1 MSFIPATNCK
11 EEVQTYCRLEFNQ
24 TGTTSVYSSYED
36 CMSKK
41 MQECDITDRGTN
53 PTGDSAQ
60 PLSDSELNELNKQN
74 QCYGVSP
81 LKVSCWK
88 NEYKWA
94 AIIGGTLA
102 LYYILH
108 KAGSLK

>member
-1 MSFIPATNCK
+1 MSLKPATSCK
-11 EEVQTYCRLEFNQ
+11 EGVEQYCNYGYDKNL
-24 TGTTSVYSSYED
+24 YSSYED

-41 MQECDITDRGTN
+41 MQECDT
-53 PTGDSAQ
+53 TGDNSAQ
-60 PLSDSELNELNKQN
+60 PLSDSELNENVKQGE
-74 QCYGVSP
+74 CYGVSP
-81 LKVSCWK
+81 LRVRCWK

-108 KAGSLK
+108 KTGSLK

>member
-1 MSFIPATNCK
+1 MSLLPATSCK
-11 EEVQTYCRLEFNQ
+11 EGVEQYCNYCYDKNL
-24 TGTTSVYSSYED
+24 YSSYED

-41 MQECDITDRGTN
+41 MQECDITDRGTK

-102 LYYILH
+102 IYYILH